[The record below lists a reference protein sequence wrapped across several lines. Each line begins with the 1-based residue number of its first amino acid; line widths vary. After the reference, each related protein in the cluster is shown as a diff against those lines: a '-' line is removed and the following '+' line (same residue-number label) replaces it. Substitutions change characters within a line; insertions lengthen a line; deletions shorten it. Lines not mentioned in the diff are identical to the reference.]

1 MFTGPDA
8 HGRTLATTIS
18 TGETTGKGGKN
29 PGGFWSAL
37 ATAF

>member
-8 HGRTLATTIS
+8 HRGTLATTVS
-18 TGETTGKGGKN
+18 AGGTTGKGSKN

-37 ATAF
+37 VTAF